1 MSYTVEILPNLPVI
15 HVKYMGQ
22 TTKDEIIVA
31 MRDVIQLALTLTAP
45 KIFHIIDVAEAQT
58 DFMAMM
64 GVFKEMSQNAHPI
77 PMHSTEYHRMFIGT
91 NDMAKL
97 SSQMMTLPQFG
108 GMKVPLFKTLDDALR
123 YVHQEL
129 NILETSE

>member
-22 TTKDEIIVA
+22 TTKDEIIEA
-31 MRDVIQLALTLTAP
+31 MREVIQLALTLTAP

-64 GVFKEMSQNAHPI
+64 GVFKEISHNTPSI
-77 PMHSTEYHRMFIGT
+77 PSSAEYHRMFIGT

-108 GMKVPLFKTLDDALR
+108 GMKVPIFKTVDDALR
-123 YVHQEL
+123 YIHQEL
-129 NILETSE
+129 GILEASE